1 MASTSYPTNGH
12 VTSWEAGR
20 RRLGALRSD
29 LAEHNGKLLQEGH
42 RGNRSS
48 ASASA
53 NGNLN
58 DPHLAASGSII
69 SSNRLTASRIR
80 DFSANA
86 LDGQPGVYT
95 QRKALASTPGTTQ
108 DLRLSLS
115 YKEYGLPNKLVSN
128 LKSMG
133 INLIYPWQANCLLRH
148 HGVLSGTKNLVYS
161 ASTGAGKSLVA
172 DILMLKR
179 VLDANQKAILI
190 LPYVALVQEKLRW
203 LRKAVDGIERNVE
216 LAVPGAFRGYEPG
229 RTVRVVPFYGNSKI
243 RSSLRCA
250 VFRLPL
256 PWVC

>member
-1 MASTSYPTNGH
+1 MAFTSYATKGH

-20 RRLGALRSD
+20 RRLGALSD
-29 LAEHNGKLLQEGH
+29 LAEYNSKPLQEGDG
-42 RGNRSS
+42 GNRSS

-69 SSNRLTASRIR
+69 SSNRLTASKIR
-80 DFSANA
+80 DFSANV
-86 LDGQPGVYT
+86 LDDQPGVYT
-95 QRKALASTPGTTQ
+95 QRKVLASTPGATQ
-108 DLRLSLS
+108 DPRLSLS

-128 LKSMG
+128 LKFMG

-172 DILMLKR
+172 DILILKR
-179 VLDANQKAILI
+179 VLDADLKAILI

-216 LAVPGAFRGYEPG
+216 LAVPGAFRGYDSG

-243 RSSLRCA
+243 RSTLRCA
-250 VFRLPL
+250 AFRSLL
-256 PWVC
+256 PWVG